1 MTDSEYEEAC
11 HRAQDEAWAKC
22 EAKRKELLDNFEPSK
37 HVVIS
42 RAYRKMIVAYDAKE
56 WMPSPEARG

>member
-1 MTDSEYEEAC
+1 MTDSEYE
-11 HRAQDEAWAKC
+11 EAWAKC

-42 RAYRKMIVAYDAKE
+42 RAYRKMIVAYEAKE
-56 WMPSPEARG
+56 WMPSPEAKG